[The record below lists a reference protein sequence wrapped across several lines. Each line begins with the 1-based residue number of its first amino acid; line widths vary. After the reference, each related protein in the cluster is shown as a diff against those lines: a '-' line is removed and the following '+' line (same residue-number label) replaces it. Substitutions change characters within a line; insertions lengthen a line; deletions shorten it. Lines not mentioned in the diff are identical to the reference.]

1 MILPAGDYDLD
12 EGATSRV
19 SRNSKEE
26 GKNGAE
32 LAASCNVQQE
42 ASPLQDPRKKRFTN
56 SCVRRKSGC
65 VCMPPEP
72 QGVPC
77 RFFIPSENCK
87 AIEMHAQKESSS
99 STHCVLLVHYSTCS
113 REDGDGRGMFG
124 SLVKPAR
131 GRPAGTFLGR
141 RDAAGKQIK
150 TTSCTPPGCF
160 AERAALRR
168 ALQ

>member
-42 ASPLQDPRKKRFTN
+42 ASPLQDPRKKRCIN

-87 AIEMHAQKESSS
+87 AIEMHKRNPAAAR
-99 STHCVLLVHYSTCS
+99 TVYYWYTTLLALVRT
-113 REDGDGRGMFG
+113 GMAG
-124 SLVKPAR
+124 ECLAR
-131 GRPAGTFLGR
+131 WSNPRAADRPAPFSVEGTR
-141 RDAAGKQIK
+141 
-150 TTSCTPPGCF
+150 PGSK
-160 AERAALRR
+160 
-168 ALQ
+168 